1 MRDKK
6 LGGSLTG
13 LKGRIPA
20 PITASEAGRPSEPT
34 HRPAAVRSL
43 LKTTDI
49 GRGKN
54 RAAPRA
60 HIAAT
65 VPKQTAFQRPASR
78 VDTAGR
84 KRKIEERIVVATN
97 ELASGISEAAS
108 ASEELRRSLEQI
120 ATGAEE
126 AASAAQEAVTVATS
140 TASLLTQSRGHA
152 IAARRRTESLQA
164 LITESSNQ
172 ISSWAINIK
181 HNGERQAGSVTIMAE
196 LSRQASNIAE
206 VTKTV
211 SQISDQTNLLALN
224 AAIEAARAGDH
235 GRGFAVVADEVR
247 ALAETSDKSAKETQ
261 ALAGQ
266 IRSEVDSVATKVNA
280 AAQAAATEAE
290 NSQTIVVALSELRKE
305 VGGLTER
312 SQTIASSAEEAE
324 VAAREAQK
332 GAEIIAS
339 AAEEQAAAVAEASK
353 SVQQQ
358 TVALAECQSATQS
371 LATMT
376 GDLSSAAKDA
386 LRIHDIASAAEQLST
401 GVQEISGAANQITI
415 AVEQIS
421 RGAQQ
426 QASAT
431 QQASSALTQLQRSAV
446 LAKQNAIESL
456 ESSERTQAMLG
467 EINATVNRLSDG
479 VAQSTRIT
487 SQSLDLLASLETVNR
502 KVEKIVDS
510 IALVS
515 VQTTLLAVS
524 GSVEAA
530 RAGEFGRG
538 FAVVSKDIRNLA
550 RDSGSNAEQ
559 IKDIVKS
566 IMSQTA
572 TVRRELE
579 QTIATAET
587 ENQKSG
593 AVVASLAA
601 VQAEMREL
609 AAGSRQILGNAESI
623 LTSLSEA
630 MRGAEQIAAAAEQ
643 TGGAATEAA
652 TAAKQQESSADTLA
666 AAIEE
671 IASLAEEAQ
680 KRDG

>member
-1 MRDKK
+1 MRRKPGESSQSTPK
-6 LGGSLTG
+6 T
-13 LKGRIPA
+13 RI
-20 PITASEAGRPSEPT
+20 S
-34 HRPAAVRSL
+34 AAVASGPVRPPSPTMRSTGARAL
-43 LKTTDI
+43 LKTTAV

-54 RAAPRA
+54 GAALHA
-60 HIAAT
+60 SSAGAA
-65 VPKQTAFQRPASR
+65 KQATKRPAP
-78 VDTAGR
+78 VLDTASR
-84 KRKIEERIVVATN
+84 QRKIEERIAVATE
-97 ELASGISEAAS
+97 ELASGITEAAS

-120 ATGAEE
+120 ASGAEE
-126 AASAAQEAVTVATS
+126 AASAAQEALAVSTS
-140 TASLLTQSRGHA
+140 IASLLTQARGHA
-152 IAARRRTESLQA
+152 TTAQQRTETLQT
-164 LITESSNQ
+164 LISDTSSQ
-172 ISSWAINIK
+172 ISGWATNIK
-181 HNGERQAGSVTIMAE
+181 HNGEKQAGSISIMAE

-224 AAIEAARAGDH
+224 AAIEAARAGEH

-247 ALAETSDKSAKETQ
+247 ALAETSDMSAKETQ
-261 ALAGQ
+261 TLAGQ
-266 IRSEVDSVATKVNA
+266 IRSEVDSVAAKVKM

-290 NSQTIVVALSELRKE
+290 NSQTIVLALGELRKE
-305 VGGLTER
+305 FGSLTER
-312 SQTIASSAEEAE
+312 SQQIATSAEEAE

-332 GAEIIAS
+332 GSEIIAS

-353 SVQQQ
+353 SVEQQ
-358 TVALAECQSATQS
+358 TTTLAECQSATQS

-376 GDLSSAAKDA
+376 GDMSKAAQTSS
-386 LRIHDIASAAEQLST
+386 RVQDIASAAEQLSA
-401 GVQEISGAANQITI
+401 GVQEISGAANQIMI

-431 QQASSALTQLQRSAV
+431 QEASIAFAQLEKSATI
-446 LAKQNAIESL
+446 AKQNAAHSL
-456 ESSERTQAMLG
+456 DSAERTQNMLG
-467 EINATVNRLSDG
+467 EINVTMNRLSEG
-479 VAQSTRIT
+479 VAQSTETTR
-487 SQSLDLLASLETVNR
+487 QSLDLLAGLETVNR

-515 VQTTLLAVS
+515 IQTTLLAVS

-530 RAGEFGRG
+530 RAGEFGKG

-550 RDSGSNAEQ
+550 RDSGANAEQ
-559 IKDIVKS
+559 IKEIVKN

-572 TVRRELE
+572 LVRRELE
-579 QTIATAET
+579 QTITTAES

-593 AVVASLAA
+593 AVITGLAG
-601 VQAEMREL
+601 VQVEVREL
-609 AAGSRQILGNAESI
+609 AAGSRLISGNAESI

-630 MRGAEQIAAAAEQ
+630 MRGAEQVASAAEQ
-643 TGGAATEAA
+643 AGSAATEAA
-652 TAAKQQESSADTLA
+652 TAAKQQAASAETLA

-680 KRDG
+680 KRNG

>member
-1 MRDKK
+1 MRKK
-6 LGGSLTG
+6 PSGSQSAPT
-13 LKGRIPA
+13 KRVSPA
-20 PITASEAGRPSEPT
+20 LAASDVVSTPGPT
-34 HRPAAVRSL
+34 LRPAGARSL
-43 LKTTDI
+43 LKTTAI

-54 RAAPRA
+54 GATPHTPTAISPTKKAA
-60 HIAAT
+60 
-65 VPKQTAFQRPASR
+65 KMTAPA
-78 VDTAGR
+78 VDTTGR
-84 KRKIEERIVVATN
+84 QRKIEERIAVATE
-97 ELASGISEAAS
+97 ELASGITQAAS

-120 ATGAEE
+120 AAGAEE
-126 AASAAQEAVTVATS
+126 AASAAQEALAVSTS
-140 TASLLTQSRGHA
+140 TATLMTQSRGHA
-152 IAARRRTESLQA
+152 AAARRRTEALQT
-164 LITESSNQ
+164 LITDTANQ
-172 ISSWAINIK
+172 ISGWATNIK
-181 HNGERQAGSVTIMAE
+181 HNGETQAGSVSIMAE

-235 GRGFAVVADEVR
+235 GRGFAVIADEVR

-266 IRSEVDSVATKVNA
+266 IRSEVESVATKVKA
-280 AAQAAATEAE
+280 AAQAAAAEAE
-290 NSQTIVVALSELRKE
+290 NSQTIVLALSELRKD

-312 SQTIASSAEEAE
+312 SQTIAASAEEAE

-353 SVQQQ
+353 SVEQQ

-376 GDLSSAAKDA
+376 DHLSKAAQNSS
-386 LRIHDIASAAEQLST
+386 RIHEIASAAEQLST
-401 GVQEISGAANQITI
+401 GVQEISGAANQIMI

-426 QASAT
+426 QAAAT
-431 QQASSALTQLQRSAV
+431 QQASAAFTQLETSAGV
-446 LAKQNAIESL
+446 AKHNATQSL
-456 ESSERTQAMLG
+456 EGAERTQSMLG
-467 EINATVNRLSDG
+467 EIHATVNRLSEG
-479 VAQSTRIT
+479 VARSTETTR
-487 SQSLDLLASLETVNR
+487 QSLDLLAGLETVNR

-515 VQTTLLAVS
+515 IQTTLLAVS

-530 RAGEFGRG
+530 RAGEFGKG

-550 RDSGSNAEQ
+550 RDSGANADQ
-559 IKDIVKS
+559 IKEIVKS

-579 QTIATAET
+579 QMIAAAES

-593 AVVASLAA
+593 AVIASLGS
-601 VQAEMREL
+601 VQVEMREL

-630 MRGAEQIAAAAEQ
+630 MRGAEQVAAAAEQ
-643 TGGAATEAA
+643 AGSAATEAA
-652 TAAKQQESSADTLA
+652 AAAKQQAASAETLA

-680 KRDG
+680 KRNG